1 MGALYSSPAF
11 FSEPQESFFELRE
24 RLVECK
30 FDEMSLNITKIYH
43 VFGRTQDKLTL
54 EEARVAQVRSN
65 SGLASGA
72 CFGTEAGRAGEW
84 VAE

>member
-1 MGALYSSPAF
+1 MTLAPLSVSPF
-11 FSEPQESFFELRE
+11 FFFFFVKKPQESFFQLRE

-54 EEARVAQVRSN
+54 EEARVAQVRCK
-65 SGLASGA
+65 SGLAGGA
-72 CFGTEAGRAGEW
+72 FFW
-84 VAE
+84 Y